1 MRKIFVHFTK
11 FNFHTFSPGTRNLLL
26 NPEDRKSS
34 TMEFVVSNC
43 GIRFEQKY
51 ITPKRIT
58 SPYMSRAML
67 WFFFTGL
74 IRGTAFFLAKYG
86 IKELNVYPSKK

>member
-11 FNFHTFSPGTRNLLL
+11 FNFHTFSPGTRNVLL

-67 WFFFTGL
+67 WFFYPSNQKHG
-74 IRGTAFFLAKYG
+74 IFFLAKYR
-86 IKELNVYPSKK
+86 IKELNVCPSKK

>member
-1 MRKIFVHFTK
+1 MVDECVRFLFISK
-11 FNFHTFSPGTRNLLL
+11 FNFHTFSPGTRNVSL

-34 TMEFVVSNC
+34 TMEFVVSTC

-67 WFFFTGL
+67 WFFL
-74 IRGTAFFLAKYG
+74 PVLSEARHFFWPNM
-86 IKELNVYPSKK
+86 ESKN

>member
-11 FNFHTFSPGTRNLLL
+11 FNFHTFSPGTRDVLL

-43 GIRFEQKY
+43 GKRFEQKY

-58 SPYMSRAML
+58 SPYLSRAML
-67 WFFFTGL
+67 WVF
-74 IRGTAFFLAKYG
+74 
-86 IKELNVYPSKK
+86 YPSNQKHGIFFWPNIESKN